1 MTDSS
6 RNKIL
11 YISGGSRSGKSRY
24 AEQRAEILT
33 GKRSYIA
40 TCPIIDAEMDGRIA
54 LHQQRREGKGW
65 LTVEEPLDLAQ
76 ALMDTAD
83 SAVVLVD
90 CLTLWINNLL
100 YEAECLDQT
109 LSEEQIVR
117 CCQQVIE
124 ACKDGDRTII
134 FVTNELGM
142 GIVPADA
149 ISRLYRDLVG
159 RCNQTLA
166 AQADE
171 VVLMV
176 SGLPLFLKENS
187 PS

>member
-1 MTDSS
+1 MTDNS
-6 RNKIL
+6 RNRII
-11 YISGGSRSGKSRY
+11 YISGGCRSGKSRY
-24 AEQRAEILT
+24 AEQRAETLT

-54 LHQQRREGKGW
+54 LHQQRRAGKGW

-100 YEAECLDQT
+100 YEADCQDQT
-109 LSEEQIVR
+109 ISEVQITR

-124 ACKDGDRTII
+124 ACKAGDRTII

-149 ISRLYRDLVG
+149 SSRRYRDLVG

-166 AQADE
+166 GQADE
-171 VVLMV
+171 VVFMV

>member
-1 MTDSS
+1 MTKNS
-6 RNKIL
+6 RNNIIF
-11 YISGGSRSGKSRY
+11 ISGGSRSGKSRY
-24 AEQRAEILT
+24 AEQRAESLA

-76 ALMDTAD
+76 ALTDTAD

-100 YEAECLDQT
+100 YEADCQDQT
-109 LSEEQIVR
+109 LTEDHIVR
-117 CCQQVIE
+117 SCQQVIE
-124 ACKDGDRTII
+124 ACMAGNRTII

-176 SGLPLFLKENS
+176 SGLPLFLKENA

>member
-1 MTDSS
+1 
-6 RNKIL
+6 
-11 YISGGSRSGKSRY
+11 
-24 AEQRAEILT
+24 
-33 GKRSYIA
+33 
-40 TCPIIDAEMDGRIA
+40 MDGRIA
-54 LHQQRREGKGW
+54 LHQQRRAGKGW

-100 YEAECLDQT
+100 YDADCLDKT

-124 ACKDGDRTII
+124 ACKAGDRTII

-149 ISRLYRDLVG
+149 
-159 RCNQTLA
+159 
-166 AQADE
+166 
-171 VVLMV
+171 
-176 SGLPLFLKENS
+176 
-187 PS
+187 